1 MMMDYPKVYEKTV
14 GISSRDVDGCGHCRA
29 SALLAYLQD
38 ASAEHTVL
46 CGCDRR
52 EMMERYHVFWML
64 ARIWVRLD
72 RPIRWLDSLT
82 IRTWHRGGKGVFV
95 YRDYD
100 LLVNGE
106 VVGEAVAL
114 WVLPDFD
121 TRKLLNT
128 RHVEIPGLIHSANG
142 LPPKEKTLPAL
153 RAQKDMIVAE
163 RREMRYSDTDV
174 NGHVNNTKYADFC
187 CDLLRLDRRG
197 LNTFWSELAITYH
210 AECMPGEL
218 LTLGHSETGEAHFIH
233 GETDQN
239 QVKFDAKLRLSNW
252 ESLC

>member
-1 MMMDYPKVYEKTV
+1 MCDSKVYEKT
-14 GISSRDVDGCGHCRA
+14 ICINSRDVDGCGHCRA
-29 SALLAYLQD
+29 SALLGYLQD

-64 ARIWVRLD
+64 ARIWVRLR
-72 RPIRWLDSLT
+72 RPIRWLDSVT
-82 IRTWHRGGKGVFV
+82 IRTWHRGGKGVLI

-100 LLVNGE
+100 ILVDGE

-114 WVLPDFD
+114 WVLPDFE

-128 RHVEIPGLIHSANG
+128 RNVLIPELVGSAGG
-142 LPPKEKTLPAL
+142 LPPKSKTLAAL
-153 RAQKDMIVAE
+153 RAPDGIVEAA

-187 CDLLRLDRRG
+187 CDLLRMDQRKPSV
-197 LNTFWSELAITYH
+197 FWSELEITYH
-210 AECMPGEL
+210 AECMPGGFLVLCLAEQD
-218 LTLGHSETGEAHFIH
+218 GAAFVH
-233 GETDQN
+233 GESDLRQA
-239 QVKFDAKLRLSNW
+239 KFDAKIRLSDG
-252 ESLC
+252 E